1 MRTELFVTT
10 LIDTW
15 IPGER
20 VVDRAGCWGTPP
32 RRVAGAA
39 EPTPFAPVRAHLRAL
54 NTSGYLCRS
63 TREAP
68 PGLRDA
74 PAGLRDERTIARATQ
89 PRSVYEL

>member
-32 RRVAGAA
+32 RRVAGSSRTDALR
-39 EPTPFAPVRAHLRAL
+39 TCQGAHSRPEYERVSLPL
-54 NTSGYLCRS
+54 DSRS
-63 TREAP
+63 P
-68 PGLRDA
+68 
-74 PAGLRDERTIARATQ
+74 ARAAGR
-89 PRSVYEL
+89 PGGAS